1 MKRRLASIALAS
13 VLGLTSFSALA
24 LWVLPTPI
32 PVVPGTP
39 DPLPL
44 ALMGCALLALG
55 RLLTKPQH
63 SEV

>member
-32 PVVPGTP
+32 PTLPGTP
-39 DPLPL
+39 EPLPL

-55 RLLTKPQH
+55 RLLANSQR